1 MGRAVQFT
9 DVVQRQG
16 CGCECV
22 LGGLEAGQLHQL
34 AGIIGAGKD
43 FLDTATLYVSVR
55 GANAS
60 TLWPGTVEEFS
71 RITRDAVCA
80 LAESLMSMGGGGRS
94 SVELTLRLPENDIT
108 KEHLGDVA
116 RAFGVL
122 LGPGSPLAFV
132 SFRPQGL
139 FDGVAEFDAVREELA
154 RRQDQRRLAFLMGKQ
169 ARAPQ
174 ACPRDG

>member
-139 FDGVAEFDAVREELA
+139 FDGVAEFDAVRE
-154 RRQDQRRLAFLMGKQ
+154 
-169 ARAPQ
+169 
-174 ACPRDG
+174 